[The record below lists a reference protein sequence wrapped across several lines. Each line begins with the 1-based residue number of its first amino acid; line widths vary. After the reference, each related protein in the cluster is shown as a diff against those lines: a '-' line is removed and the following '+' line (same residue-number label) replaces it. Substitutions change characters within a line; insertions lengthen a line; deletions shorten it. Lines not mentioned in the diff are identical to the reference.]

1 MRIVHVNFSDS
12 EGGAAIAVKRT
23 HELLLREGIDSL
35 LLVIE
40 NKNNF
45 TNTYSLRQSLLTMI
59 KTIVKKTLSRQ
70 LKYIF
75 KTDNRNT
82 HSLNLIPSNLVKK
95 INELKPDYV
104 NLNWIGNETISI
116 SDISKIKSPV
126 MWTLHDMWPFCG
138 AEHYSNNQRYITG
151 YTKLNK
157 PINDSGIDINKIIY
171 NKKIKYYKNIS
182 KIICSSDW
190 IYNCAK
196 ESFLFKDKKLKQI
209 PLFIDSKFWK
219 PLDKKFSK
227 NSLDIN
233 EDQKVILFGADNFI
247 SNERKGFKFLSEVF
261 KKFDIPNEYK
271 ILLFGC
277 GKEHNFNHINKNII
291 NLGLV
296 RDEYTLRLLYS
307 ASDVVVVPS
316 QIEAFGQVAYEAIH
330 CGSPCVVFQDTG
342 LASIID
348 HEVNGY
354 IAKKNS
360 VEDFTSGIKWC
371 LNNKDLTQKSININ
385 ALKRF
390 NYKNIVND
398 YINFITKQ

>member
-1 MRIVHVNFSDS
+1 MRIIHVNFSDS

-45 TNTYSLRQSLLTMI
+45 TNTYSLRQSLLTII
-59 KTIVKKTLSRQ
+59 KTKIKKTLSRQ

-75 KTDNRNT
+75 KTNNKNT
-82 HSLNLIPSNLVKK
+82 HSLNLIPSSLVKK

-126 MWTLHDMWPFCG
+126 IWTLHDMWPFCG
-138 AEHYSNNQRYITG
+138 AEHYSNNQRYISG
-151 YTKLNK
+151 YTKSNK
-157 PINDSGIDINKIIY
+157 PINDSGIDINRIIY
-171 NKKIKYYKNIS
+171 DKKIKYYKNIS

-190 IYNCAK
+190 IFNCAK
-196 ESFLFKDKKLKQI
+196 ESFLFKNKKLKQI

-233 EDQKVILFGADNFI
+233 EDQKVILFGADNFV

-330 CGSPCVVFQDTG
+330 CGSPCVVFHDTG
-342 LASIID
+342 LASIIN

-360 VEDFTSGIKWC
+360 IEDFTSGIKWC
-371 LNNKDLTQKSININ
+371 LNNKNLTQKSININ

>member
-12 EGGAAIAVKRT
+12 GGGAAIAVKRT

-45 TNTYSLRQSLLTMI
+45 TNTYSLRQSLLTII
-59 KTIVKKTLSRQ
+59 KTKIKKTLSRQ

-75 KTDNRNT
+75 KTNNRNT
-82 HSLNLIPSNLVKK
+82 HSLNLIPSGIVKK

-126 MWTLHDMWPFCG
+126 IWTLHDMWPFCG
-138 AEHYSNNQRYITG
+138 AEHYSNNQRYISG
-151 YTKLNK
+151 YTKSNK
-157 PINDSGIDINKIIY
+157 PVNDSGIDINRIIY

-190 IYNCAK
+190 IFNCAK
-196 ESFLFKDKKLKQI
+196 ESFLFKNKKLKQI

-233 EDQKVILFGADNFI
+233 EDQKVILFGADNFVN
-247 SNERKGFKFLSEVF
+247 NERKGFKFLSEVF
-261 KKFDIPNEYK
+261 NKFDIQNEYK

-277 GKEHNFNHINKNII
+277 GKEHNFDHINKNII
-291 NLGLV
+291 NLGLA

-330 CGSPCVVFQDTG
+330 CGSPCVVFNDTG
-342 LASIID
+342 LTSIID
-348 HEVNGY
+348 HKVNGY
-354 IAKKNS
+354 ISKKNNI
-360 VEDFTSGIKWC
+360 EDFTSGIKWC
-371 LNNKDLTQKSININ
+371 LNNKNLTQKSININ
-385 ALKRF
+385 ALNRF

-398 YINFITKQ
+398 YINFITER